1 MKISNKDMI
10 IVMALVKLPGE
21 CPCKKDGVLVVPSRG
36 TTGLKNS
43 TVGDFGVPFRVPK
56 KNFHAHKAGSWF
68 LLTL

>member
-10 IVMALVKLPGE
+10 IVMALVKLPVE

-43 TVGDFGVPFRVPK
+43 TVGAFGVPRVPK
-56 KNFHAHKAGSWF
+56 KTSMPTKQDLGSS
-68 LLTL
+68 